1 MNSTFATTKQLYTE
15 REAAKW
21 LGVCVRTLWAI
32 RASGEIPHV
41 RLGRAIRYDVDDLR
55 AYVARNK
62 KGVVSNG

>member
-1 MNSTFATTKQLYTE
+1 MRSTSTINPQLLSE

>member
-21 LGVCVRTLWAI
+21 LGVCPRTLRAI
-32 RASGEIPHV
+32 RASGEIPYV
-41 RLGRAIRYDVDDLR
+41 RLGRAVRYDLDDLR

-62 KGVVSNG
+62 KGEAFNG